1 MVIAPVQK
9 HLLECTVRT
18 MKTTPLWIQ
27 GEVGG
32 VPHHA
37 GGRGATPCRWA
48 GCHTCRP
55 CHSQQCWPQPVPAVR
70 CESGRSLHRGKASV
84 PTGLRQGQ
92 RTHMPSVDKIRY
104 MKSVCVGA
112 HTILVRED
120 TGLAERVLHL
130 RKSNGPPHRTLTTQ
144 PTVLGALP
152 HSTGSRWLT
161 PQHKQSVAHHTAQ
174 AVGDSPHRCRR
185 KGL

>member
-18 MKTTPLWIQ
+18 MKTT
-27 GEVGG
+27 VMTTRRGG
-32 VPHHA
+32 W
-37 GGRGATPCRWA
+37 GATPCRWA
-48 GCHTCRP
+48 GCHTVQVGGVPHRAGGRGATPCRP
-55 CHSQQCWPQPVPAVR
+55 CHSQQCWPQQVPAAR

-161 PQHKQSVAHHTAQ
+161 PQVQT
-174 AVGDSPHRCRR
+174 
-185 KGL
+185 